1 MFRARERK
9 GVHEELALRAFR
21 SVAIGQQVDPHA
33 AMGERRSLLDSL
45 GNAPRA
51 PLADHDAVDHDLDG
65 MPELLIEFDGVVEGA
80 DLVVDAHA
88 REAFAAQVFEELG
101 ELTLAVGHHG
111 REHEGAPPHA
121 LFQNLVRY
129 LVGGLALDLAAAFG
143 AVRRTD
149 AREEQAQVVVD
160 LRDCTHRGARIL
172 GGGLLI
178 DGHGRAQA
186 IDGIE
191 VRLVHLP
198 QEHPGIGAQGLH
210 IPPLALGIDRV
221 KSQGALAGAREARHH
236 HQLVPGD
243 CNVNVFEVVG
253 ASAFYDDLIL
263 HREGS
268 PLIQIRAVS
277 SR

>member
-1 MFRARERK
+1 MLPLLAPDDRGHHLDA
-9 GVHEELALRAFR
+9 GALRQGHHL
-21 SVAIGQQVDPHA
+21 VNDLVNG
-33 AMGERRSLLDSL
+33 L
-45 GNAPRA
+45 
-51 PLADHDAVDHDLDG
+51 LADL
-65 MPELLIEFDGVVEGA
+65 
-80 DLVVDAHA
+80 
-88 REAFAAQVFEELG
+88 
-101 ELTLAVGHHG
+101 
-111 REHEGAPPHA
+111 
-121 LFQNLVRY
+121 
-129 LVGGLALDLAAAFG
+129 LAALG
-143 AVRRTD
+143 AVRGSNSSP
-149 AREEQAQVVVD
+149 EQTQVVVN
-160 LRDCTHRGARIL
+160 LRHRPH
-172 GGGLLI
+172 GGPGVLAGSLLI
-178 DGHGRAQA
+178 NGDGGTETLDIVH
-186 IDGIE
+186 

>member
-1 MFRARERK
+1 
-9 GVHEELALRAFR
+9 
-21 SVAIGQQVDPHA
+21 
-33 AMGERRSLLDSL
+33 
-45 GNAPRA
+45 
-51 PLADHDAVDHDLDG
+51 

-80 DLVVDAHA
+80 DLAVDAHA

-101 ELTLAVGHHG
+101 ELALAVGHHG

-149 AREEQAQVVVD
+149 ACEEQAEVVVD
-160 LRDCTHRGARIL
+160 LRDCAHRGARIL

-191 VRLVHLP
+191 VRLVHLS
-198 QEHPGIGAQGLH
+198 QELARVTGKALH
-210 IPPLALGIDRV
+210 VAALALGIDGVECEARFARTRKPRDHDEFV
-221 KSQGALAGAREARHH
+221 ARNLDIDVLEIMFAGAADDDRRIGHV
-236 HQLVPGD
+236 LPRS
-243 CNVNVFEVVG
+243 VFR
-253 ASAFYDDLIL
+253 SLRF
-263 HREGS
+263 
-268 PLIQIRAVS
+268 
-277 SR
+277 